1 MQQKIPALVVSLI
14 IAIYLANAID
24 RAFPAE
30 PARGEPAPYGELIT
44 LTGTITREYD
54 MAFVDSDQGPLS
66 DPDKVARAVADYR
79 RTHPADP
86 SRLHEPIPHFILH
99 LEKPLAVREGERDGL
114 HPAEEAVSE
123 IDLGSVAVDDKD
135 LGKRRFQVT
144 GKLWHANTVHHLR
157 AIMMEVKSIL
167 RK

>member
-1 MQQKIPALVVSLI
+1 MQKKIPALVVSLI

-30 PARGEPAPYGELIT
+30 PGKGVPYGGLIT
-44 LTGTITREYD
+44 LTGKITREYD
-54 MAFVDSDQGPLS
+54 MSFVDSDQGPLG
-66 DPDKVARAVADYR
+66 DPDKVARAVADYK
-79 RTHPADP
+79 RTHPADK

-99 LEKPLAVREGERDGL
+99 LDKPISVREGERDGV
-114 HPAEEAVSE
+114 HPAEGAVSE
-123 IDLGSVAVDDKD
+123 IDLGPVAVPEKD
-135 LGKRRFQVT
+135 LGKREFAVT

-157 AIMMEVKSIL
+157 PIMMEVKSIL